1 MAVEIYL
8 VGCWNCLGEF
18 DAAGAVW
25 CSDDPKA
32 PTKLCPF
39 CFRCFCAASE
49 RYKQEFWRRAP
60 LRLQEELATLQK
72 SKDRL
77 GDVLIRMKRLT
88 TPQLLDALVEQRE
101 TNKRLGEILVARA
114 LVKPE
119 DIADALKL
127 QGGDPLSDTQGVAF
141 TSSPVWEKSNPD
153 AIIEYVLG
161 LAARKGASDVQLE
174 PKDDCVAVKYRI
186 DGFFF
191 KVDPIPKH
199 YQQAL
204 TQRMMETFRL
214 DQALEDRA
222 QAGRITG
229 TLGDAEYDLSIQTLP
244 TAHGVSAT
252 IKLVNR
258 ATFIKDLTALG
269 LEIEDRVRLM
279 EELRH
284 AFGLI
289 LLTAPVFNGAN
300 TTAYSVMSFLARS
313 QRDVVSLESPI
324 YWQVEGIRQV
334 VVPDNGQGP
343 RMEEALRSA
352 ISVRPE
358 VLLLSGLPDTGTA
371 ALAAQLA
378 TSTMVVAT
386 VPAQTAGGAVSAVL
400 HLGVP
405 PQLLS
410 ECLAAVTCQRLVRL
424 ICRICR
430 EETDAPAAQTLAHHG
445 ISAVEAATMKFFRG
459 KGCPTCNK
467 VGYRGRR
474 AIFEVLSAGPEI
486 RTAVMNRLSTPEI
499 ETLAISSGM
508 TGLRERCLQLVR
520 EGVTTFDEFV
530 RLRL

>member
-1 MAVEIYL
+1 M
-8 VGCWNCLGEF
+8 
-18 DAAGAVW
+18 GAVW
-25 CSDDPKA
+25 CSDDPKN

-77 GDVLIRMKRLT
+77 GDVLIRMKKLT
-88 TPQLLDALVEQRE
+88 TPQLLDTLVEQRE
-101 TNKRLGEILVARA
+101 TGRRLGEILVARA

-119 DIADALKL
+119 DIAEALKL
-127 QGGDPLSDTQGVAF
+127 QGGEPLADTQGVAF
-141 TSSPVWEKSNPD
+141 ASSPVWEKSNPD

-174 PKDDCVAVKYRI
+174 PKDDCVSVKYRI

-199 YQQAL
+199 YQKAL

-214 DQALEDRA
+214 EPALEDRP

-229 TLGDAEYDLSIQTLP
+229 TLGDVEYDLAVQTLP
-244 TAHGVSAT
+244 TPLGMSAT

-284 AFGLI
+284 SFGLVLI
-289 LLTAPVFNGAN
+289 TAPVFNGAN
-300 TTAYSVMSFLARS
+300 TTAYALMSFLARS

-324 YWQVEGIRQV
+324 YWQMEGIRQV
-334 VVPDNGQGP
+334 QVAAEGQTP
-343 RMEEALRSA
+343 RMEEALRS
-352 ISVRPE
+352 IVSVRPE
-358 VLLLSGLPDTGTA
+358 VLLISTLPDRGSA
-371 ALAAQLA
+371 GLAAQLA
-378 TSTMVVAT
+378 SSMMVVAA
-386 VPAQTAGGAVSAVL
+386 VPGQTAASAVNAVL

-405 PQLLS
+405 PQILS
-410 ECLAAVTCQRLVRL
+410 GCLAAVTCQRLVRQ

-430 EETDAPAAQTLAHHG
+430 EPAEAPAPQTLAHHG
-445 ISAVEAATMKFFRG
+445 IGAPEAATLKFFRG

-474 AIFEVLSAGPEI
+474 AIFEVMSAGPEI
-486 RTAVMNRLSTPEI
+486 RTAVMNQLPTPEI
-499 ETLAISSGM
+499 ETMAIASGM
-508 TGLRERCLQLVR
+508 TTLRERCLQLVR

>member
-1 MAVEIYL
+1 MAVETYV

-18 DAAGAVW
+18 DAIAAVW

-77 GDVLIRMKRLT
+77 GDVLIRMKKLT

-101 TNKRLGEILVARA
+101 TSKRLGEILVARA

-119 DIADALKL
+119 DIAEALKL
-127 QGGDPLSDTQGVAF
+127 QSGEPLADTQGVAF
-141 TSSPVWEKSNPD
+141 ASSPVWEKSSPD

-174 PKDDCVAVKYRI
+174 PKEDCVAVKYRI

-199 YQQAL
+199 YQKAL
-204 TQRMMETFRL
+204 TTRMMDTFRL
-214 DQALEDRA
+214 DATHENRA
-222 QAGRITG
+222 QSGRITG
-229 TLGDAEYDLSIQTLP
+229 ALGDTEYDLAIQTLP
-244 TAHGVSAT
+244 TAHGLSAT
-252 IKLVNR
+252 IKLINR
-258 ATFIKDLTALG
+258 STFIKDLTTLG

-284 AFGLI
+284 AFGLV

-300 TTAYSVMSFLARS
+300 TTAYAVMSFLARS
-313 QRDVVSLESPI
+313 QRDAVSLESPV
-324 YWQVEGIRQV
+324 YWQMEGIRQV
-334 VVPDNGQGP
+334 LVPDDGEGP
-343 RMEEALRSA
+343 RMEEALRQMV
-352 ISVRPE
+352 SVRPE
-358 VLLLSGLPDTGTA
+358 VLLVSTVPDRGSA
-371 ALAAQLA
+371 AMAVQLA
-378 TSTMVVAT
+378 SSMMVVAT
-386 VPAQTAGGAVSAVL
+386 LPAQSAAGGMNAVL
-400 HLGVP
+400 HLGVA

-410 ECLAAVTCQRLVRL
+410 GCLAAVTCQRLVRQ

-430 EETDAPAAQTLAHHG
+430 EPTDAPAAQTLAHHG
-445 ISAVEAATMKFFRG
+445 LSAQEAAGLKFFRG

-474 AIFEVLSAGPEI
+474 AIFEVMSVNPEI
-486 RTAVMNRLSTPEI
+486 RDAVRNQLPTPEI
-499 ETLAISSGM
+499 EAMATASGM
-508 TGLRERCLQLVR
+508 TSLRERCLQLVR
-520 EGVTTFDEFV
+520 DGVTTFDEFV